1 MPGTLRPVGSVGAPE
16 VLVILVLALIVLGPD
31 RLPQAARTL
40 GRWVGEVRRFTG
52 SLQSEV
58 QGVVD
63 EVMRPANETPTVAT
77 GAFTSTTYA
86 TAEVGATVE
95 GDGSAT
101 RASPADVSSEPGA
114 AEAEPPLAADVPLPS
129 RESARSLAAPPVD
142 PAPVDPGPVDPSL
155 N

>member
-1 MPGTLRPVGSVGAPE
+1 MGSVGAPE
-16 VLVILVLALIVLGPD
+16 ILVILVLALIVLGPD

-86 TAEVGATVE
+86 AAEVGAAVE

-101 RASPADVSSEPGA
+101 AASPADVSSAAGA
-114 AEAEPPLAADVPLPS
+114 AEADPPLAADVPLPGL
-129 RESARSLAAPPVD
+129 ETARSWPPV
-142 PAPVDPGPVDPSL
+142 PPVDPSL